1 MKCRQLTNYDN
12 KVSIWSF
19 FGIFQ
24 FFIFDV
30 AQAFADDTIRLL
42 HSSQVFLFHQLFPST
57 LPHTFLSI
65 MLPHLLFPL
74 SLKDEE
80 ADDDDDDD
88 DEYADV
94 SDGLPSIDGTGTG
107 NLVFFFFLNSLC
119 ILHCSLSP
127 IDCLESKVPVEN
139 HF

>member
-1 MKCRQLTNYDN
+1 MSYDN
-12 KVSIWSF
+12 IVSIWYF

-30 AQAFADDTIRLL
+30 AQEFADNTIRLL
-42 HSSQVFLFHQLFPST
+42 HSSQVFLFHQLSPST
-57 LPHTFLSI
+57 PSHTFLSI

-80 ADDDDDDD
+80 ADDEDDDDN
-88 DEYADV
+88 EYADV

-107 NLVFFFFLNSLC
+107 NLVIFAYQDSLC

-127 IDCLESKVPVEN
+127 IYC
-139 HF
+139 F

>member
-1 MKCRQLTNYDN
+1 MKCHQLISYDN
-12 KVSIWSF
+12 RISIWSF
-19 FGIFQ
+19 FGILP
-24 FFIFDV
+24 FFILDV
-30 AQAFADDTIRLL
+30 AQAFADNTFRLL

-57 LPHTFLSI
+57 PSHTFLSI

-80 ADDDDDDD
+80 ADDEDDDD

-107 NLVFFFFLNSLC
+107 NLVFFYY
-119 ILHCSLSP
+119 
-127 IDCLESKVPVEN
+127 
-139 HF
+139 

>member
-1 MKCRQLTNYDN
+1 MLSTFELISYDN
-12 KVSIWSF
+12 RVSIWSF

-30 AQAFADDTIRLL
+30 AQAFADNIIRLL
-42 HSSQVFLFHQLFPST
+42 HSSQVFLFCKLPPST
-57 LPHTFLSI
+57 PPHTFLSI

-80 ADDDDDDD
+80 DDDEDDDD

-107 NLVFFFFLNSLC
+107 NLVFSVYKNSLC
-119 ILHCSLSP
+119 ILHCSFSP
-127 IDCLESKVPVEN
+127 IYYL
-139 HF
+139 